1 MVTTSWIGIGA
12 MVVVEEELEVDI
24 AEEVRMVEE
33 EEEFMM
39 GN

>member
-1 MVTTSWIGIGA
+1 MVTTWWIGIGA
-12 MVVVEEELEVDI
+12 MVVVEELEVDI

>member
-12 MVVVEEELEVDI
+12 MVVVEELEVVI

-33 EEEFMM
+33 EEKFMM